1 MNTCRTS
8 DVYSALGCILAEI
21 FKKQVLKISLTRPGG
36 VGLSSLLLRREA
48 ESGRSAVLG
57 QPGLQRE
64 F

>member
-1 MNTCRTS
+1 M
-8 DVYSALGCILAEI
+8 YSALGCTLAEI
-21 FKKQVLKISLTRPGG
+21 FKRQVLKISLARPGG